1 MSLTAPER
9 EVFSETE
16 FQIINER
23 LDKYAE
29 LDGREMEQVA
39 HQEPGWQMTS
49 NGEEMPYERALLA
62 RTASPSFNRAREGT
76 RRAIR
81 LVGLTSQ
88 CEA

>member
-16 FQIINER
+16 FQIINEM

-39 HQEPGWQMTS
+39 HQEPGSQMTS
-49 NGEEMPYERALLA
+49 NSEEMP
-62 RTASPSFNRAREGT
+62 
-76 RRAIR
+76 
-81 LVGLTSQ
+81 
-88 CEA
+88 